1 MVNDFYYYFYKEII
15 LYLRLMQKYNNI
27 KAVLFLF
34 LFSIY
39 LLHQSVPHFH
49 HEHEEIANNVIEHS
63 HDHDQNGNDIPEKNN
78 SPLES
83 VLDLF
88 SGMHV
93 HGVIED
99 ANLLTSRLKLN
110 QKVVKKAVSDLI
122 PHESYIDIAD
132 KTESEKPSIYSP
144 PEDYFNIYT
153 SYLDSRGPPSLV

>member
-1 MVNDFYYYFYKEII
+1 M
-15 LYLRLMQKYNNI
+15 LYLQLMQKNNNI
-27 KAVLFLF
+27 KASLFLF

-88 SGMHV
+88 SEMHV
-93 HGVIED
+93 HVAMED
-99 ANLLTSRLKLN
+99 TNLLTNRVILN
-110 QKVVKKAVSDLI
+110 KKVVKKAVSDLI
-122 PHESYIDIAD
+122 SHESYIHITD
-132 KTESEKPSIYSP
+132 KTESGKPSIYHP

-153 SYLDSRGPPSLV
+153 SYLDLRGPPSLV

>member
-78 SPLES
+78 SPL
-83 VLDLF
+83 
-88 SGMHV
+88 G
-93 HGVIED
+93 
-99 ANLLTSRLKLN
+99 NRLYLRARN
-110 QKVVKKAVSDLI
+110 QIVRRKNKFPKVCVAPNK
-122 PHESYIDIAD
+122 
-132 KTESEKPSIYSP
+132 
-144 PEDYFNIYT
+144 
-153 SYLDSRGPPSLV
+153 